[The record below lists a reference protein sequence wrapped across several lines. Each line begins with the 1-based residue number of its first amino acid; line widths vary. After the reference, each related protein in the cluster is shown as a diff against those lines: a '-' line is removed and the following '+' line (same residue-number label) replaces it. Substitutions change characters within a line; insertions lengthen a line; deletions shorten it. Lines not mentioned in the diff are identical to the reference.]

1 MHISGRELGGVG
13 AYCDGGRTW
22 TNSCRLRV
30 GVLILCG
37 VRLWMRE
44 SVVRC
49 WDIQCSG
56 KEAECGERGQRGV
69 GEGRLLGGV

>member
-1 MHISGRELGGVG
+1 
-13 AYCDGGRTW
+13 
-22 TNSCRLRV
+22 
-30 GVLILCG
+30 
-37 VRLWMRE
+37 MRE